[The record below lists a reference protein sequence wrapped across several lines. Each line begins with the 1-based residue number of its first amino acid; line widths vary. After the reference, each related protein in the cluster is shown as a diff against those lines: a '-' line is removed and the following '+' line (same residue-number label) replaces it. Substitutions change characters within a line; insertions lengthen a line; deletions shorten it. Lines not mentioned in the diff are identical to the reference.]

1 MNIDSIPIGI
11 DLGTTTSCVS
21 VWRNGRIEVI
31 PNENGKYL
39 TPSIVSYAKNKE
51 LIGDE
56 AKNKKISFPECTF
69 YDVKRLIG
77 RRYKDKSVQDDI
89 NKLSYKSRIKETC
102 TGECLI
108 DIKEINKVYSIQKI
122 SSRILSYMKKQ
133 AENYLN

>member
-51 LIGDE
+51 LIGDQ
-56 AKNKKISFPECTF
+56 AKNKK
-69 YDVKRLIG
+69 
-77 RRYKDKSVQDDI
+77 
-89 NKLSYKSRIKETC
+89 NKFS
-102 TGECLI
+102 
-108 DIKEINKVYSIQKI
+108 
-122 SSRILSYMKKQ
+122 
-133 AENYLN
+133 